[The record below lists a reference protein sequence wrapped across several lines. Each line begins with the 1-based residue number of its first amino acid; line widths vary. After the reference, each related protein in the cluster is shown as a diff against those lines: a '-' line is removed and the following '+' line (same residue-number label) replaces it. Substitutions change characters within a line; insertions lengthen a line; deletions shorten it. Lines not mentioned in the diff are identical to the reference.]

1 MSGPVD
7 WDGLLHGPVQSVFGE
22 AVQYRSQSGGSFSVT
37 GIFDNAYHPSDEV
50 SGSFGM
56 GPVHLVNRYT
66 ILGVRL
72 SEFPSPPQQGD
83 ILSVRG
89 QTYSVQEVRDDS
101 HGYAH
106 LILNEGMVPSE
117 LPPEG

>member
-7 WDGLLHGPVQSVFGE
+7 WDALLHMPVQSTFGE
-22 AVQYRSQSGGSFSVT
+22 AVLYRPRSAPAFPVT
-37 GIFDNAYHPSDEV
+37 GIFDDAWHPSDEV

-56 GPVHLVNRYT
+56 RPVHLVNRQAV
-66 ILGVRL
+66 LGVRL
-72 SEFPSPPQQGD
+72 SEFPAAPQQGD
-83 ILSVRG
+83 TLSVRD

-106 LILNEGMVPSE
+106 LVLNEGPVPAE